1 MSAISPAFILNA
13 LQNSTLAVATPVSG
27 DTMINITAIT
37 DIFYL
42 FFWIA
47 LVGVMAFVM
56 LILFKFY
63 QAVKDFRA
71 IVADNR
77 KNINLIIN
85 QIPQITQNIQEVTT
99 EVSHATQK
107 FRPTVDN
114 IADAS
119 ESTTET
125 IKNNNPINETIISAY
140 KTVNNV
146 HKLVESFN
154 KKHDK
159 KPPTNS
165 EN

>member
-1 MSAISPAFILNA
+1 MHAIAPVFALNS
-13 LQNSTLAVATPVSG
+13 LNHVTLAAATAVRQ
-27 DTMINITAIT
+27 DTVINITAIT
-37 DIFYL
+37 DIFFLL
-42 FFWIA
+42 FWMG
-47 LVGVMAFVM
+47 LVGVLIF
-56 LILFKFY
+56 LILILHKFY
-63 QAVKDFRA
+63 QTVKDFRG

-77 KNINLIIN
+77 KNINLVIN

-107 FRPTVDN
+107 FRPTIDN

-159 KPPTNS
+159 NPPSNS